1 MNMSSTNK
9 PKQKNLAASVAIT
22 VGVGVAIGAT
32 MGSYLIGMLIML
44 PVGIALYQRHQ
55 RPTQ

>member
-1 MNMSSTNK
+1 MSSTNK